1 MKEEVLKLL
10 ESINLDYDENDAF
23 AQNYKQIKENF
34 MLRISEVKKA
44 SMISEFAIA
53 KIQKCIN
60 EIAELD
66 DYDKYEKINS
76 LQRELTVL
84 VF

>member
-1 MKEEVLKLL
+1 MKEQVLNLL
-10 ESINLDYDENDAF
+10 ESIDLSYDENDAF
-23 AQNYKQIKENF
+23 AQNYKQIKEDF
-34 MLRISEVKKA
+34 MLRISQVKK
-44 SMISEFAIA
+44 SKIISDSAVT

-60 EIAELD
+60 ELNGLD
-66 DYDKYEKINS
+66 DFDKYDKINR

>member
-23 AQNYKQIKENF
+23 AQNYRQIKEDF

-53 KIQKCIN
+53 KIQKYIN
-60 EIAELD
+60 EIDGLD
-66 DYDKYEKINS
+66 DFDKYEKINN

>member
-1 MKEEVLKLL
+1 
-10 ESINLDYDENDAF
+10 
-23 AQNYKQIKENF
+23 
-34 MLRISEVKKA
+34 MLRISEVKK
-44 SMISEFAIA
+44 STMISDSAVT

-60 EIAELD
+60 ELDGLD
-66 DYDKYEKINS
+66 DFDKYDKINR

>member
-10 ESINLDYDENDAF
+10 QNINLDYDESDAF
-23 AQNYKQIKENF
+23 AQNYKQIKEDF
-34 MLRISEVKKA
+34 MLRISEVKK
-44 SMISEFAIA
+44 STMISDSAVT

-60 EIAELD
+60 ELDGLD
-66 DYDKYEKINS
+66 DFDKYDKINR